1 MNSRLRFLS
10 AINQKSKKWYNE
22 HSIIII
28 DLGGKGVKFEPL
40 FKVKTSI

>member
-1 MNSRLRFLS
+1 MNSRLRFQS
-10 AINQKSKKWYNE
+10 AINQVKKWYNE